1 MTMTVL
7 MTCLLIVI
15 ARVMDVSIGTLRTV
29 MVVNARAWWA
39 FFLGFV
45 EVLIWITVVSR
56 IITAMDHWLYYV
68 AYALG
73 FALGNYIGITVE
85 QRLAFGTQVL
95 RVFSRRA
102 HELATALRATGL
114 GDDMPPLTVTE
125 MEARGHLGPV
135 GVLFLQVPR
144 KLAPDVA
151 ARVVAIDPE
160 AYYVIDD
167 VRSASSAKMRSADRL
182 LTWRGL
188 LNRK

>member
-7 MTCLLIVI
+7 VTCLLIVL
-15 ARVMDVSIGTLRTV
+15 ARVLDVSIGTLRTV

-68 AYALG
+68 AYAMG
-73 FALGNYIGITVE
+73 FALGNYIGISVE

-95 RVFSRRA
+95 RVFSRKA
-102 HELATALRATGL
+102 HELATALRATSL
-114 GDDMPPLTVTE
+114 DNDLPPLTVTE

-144 KLAPDVA
+144 KHAKRVA
-151 ARVVAIDPE
+151 DHVVAIDPE
-160 AYYVIDD
+160 AYYIIDD
-167 VRSASSAKMRSADRL
+167 VRSASSASTRSADRL
-182 LTWRGL
+182 MTWRGL